1 VLEQLRE
8 REMLHRTILNR
19 DTKNMDNSDD
29 EDEEDEEIENEQDA
43 KLRAKALLTQIE
55 DDSTKKT
62 NGKKGGLFAMKF
74 MQTSLER
81 QRMAALERARALVQD
96 LEGETKKKT
105 TTQGQSD
112 GVRKFGK
119 NNTKKNYF
127 TNSSI
132 TKEDKEAVESALL
145 ESKTS
150 ISKSTTFQNSFE
162 TPKFASSSDSS
173 NPWLTSQSSKVKGK
187 TRSKAHE
194 TKLTTEPDVLDVVE
208 VTKKMMKD
216 QEKQDNDDDEQRD
229 LVKQAFVNSGVNQE
243 AFLKEKKKI
252 IEHQLQDITKD
263 DGPIGVAGWGS
274 WAGDGVTISS
284 KSRKRRQRRED
295 RAERLKEIKRQKIAA
310 SRKDSNKK
318 NVIISEKRNKAAA
331 QFTVKTV
338 PYPFKSR
345 AQYEASLRRAVGGEL
360 NTSRMVDRDTK
371 PEVYTRAGVIIT
383 PARLPR
389 RKFRT

>member
-1 VLEQLRE
+1 
-8 REMLHRTILNR
+8 M
-19 DTKNMDNSDD
+19 
-29 EDEEDEEIENEQDA
+29 
-43 KLRAKALLTQIE
+43 
-55 DDSTKKT
+55 
-62 NGKKGGLFAMKF
+62 
-74 MQTSLER
+74 
-81 QRMAALERARALVQD
+81 
-96 LEGETKKKT
+96 
-105 TTQGQSD
+105 
-112 GVRKFGK
+112 
-119 NNTKKNYF
+119 YF
-127 TNSSI
+127 
-132 TKEDKEAVESALL
+132 L
-145 ESKTS
+145 
-150 ISKSTTFQNSFE
+150 
-162 TPKFASSSDSS
+162 
-173 NPWLTSQSSKVKGK
+173 
-187 TRSKAHE
+187 
-194 TKLTTEPDVLDVVE
+194 
-208 VTKKMMKD
+208 
-216 QEKQDNDDDEQRD
+216 
-229 LVKQAFVNSGVNQE
+229 
-243 AFLKEKKKI
+243 LKEKKKI

-331 QFTVKTV
+331 HFTVKTV